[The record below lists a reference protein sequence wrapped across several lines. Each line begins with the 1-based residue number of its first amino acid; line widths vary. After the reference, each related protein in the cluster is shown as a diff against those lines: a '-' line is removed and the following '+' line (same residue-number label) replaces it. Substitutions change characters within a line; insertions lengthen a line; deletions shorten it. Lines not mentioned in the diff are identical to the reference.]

1 MGPPGFGKAI
11 KSPGSFP
18 ASRLLF
24 LPNFSPVDVKF
35 SFLFQDNDQDVNL
48 KKNFLPMISLLGI
61 GTDGEINRAGI
72 HKLILFIAYKLY
84 RHQIKFGNPQV
95 RADML
100 YKLIPYILPKDDSQ
114 QGFGSLLNDP
124 LLFAD
129 FLSAPGMTRK

>member
-1 MGPPGFGKAI
+1 MAKSIGQGSRNFQRFIGLTRLELIFGT
-11 KSPGSFP
+11 
-18 ASRLLF
+18 
-24 LPNFSPVDVKF
+24 PN
-35 SFLFQDNDQDVNL
+35 
-48 KKNFLPMISLLGI
+48 
-61 GTDGEINRAGI
+61 E
-72 HKLILFIAYKLY
+72 
-84 RHQIKFGNPQV
+84 

>member
-1 MGPPGFGKAI
+1 MVKSIGQGSTHSIYRVYEIRPSFGI
-11 KSPGSFP
+11 
-18 ASRLLF
+18 
-24 LPNFSPVDVKF
+24 PN
-35 SFLFQDNDQDVNL
+35 
-48 KKNFLPMISLLGI
+48 
-61 GTDGEINRAGI
+61 E
-72 HKLILFIAYKLY
+72 
-84 RHQIKFGNPQV
+84 